1 MKIKFIK
8 SNKFDI
14 NYRNLIQLF
23 LILISL
29 ICFDSFDITSI
40 RRSNSFLQALL

>member
-1 MKIKFIK
+1 MKIEFIE

-23 LILISL
+23 HIFINLIS
-29 ICFDSFDITSI
+29 FDTFDITSI
-40 RRSNSFLQALL
+40 YRSNSFLQAY